1 VAPRSRCDS
10 PCHQGYMCRLS
21 RLRDRAAGPM
31 PPGSVRT
38 FCTVSRRPAGPLAPL
53 SRRQLGAHAFA
64 PATAAP
70 TPVGWRESIKTPA
83 VFDVQQSP
91 ALAAGSRV
99 PAPATDI
106 VRVGQ
111 NPSRAPPASAPP
123 IFDS

>member
-70 TPVGWRESIKTPA
+70 TPVGWREDQWI
-83 VFDVQQSP
+83 
-91 ALAAGSRV
+91 
-99 PAPATDI
+99 APA
-106 VRVGQ
+106 
-111 NPSRAPPASAPP
+111 SRGLQYCRGDP
-123 IFDS
+123 IL